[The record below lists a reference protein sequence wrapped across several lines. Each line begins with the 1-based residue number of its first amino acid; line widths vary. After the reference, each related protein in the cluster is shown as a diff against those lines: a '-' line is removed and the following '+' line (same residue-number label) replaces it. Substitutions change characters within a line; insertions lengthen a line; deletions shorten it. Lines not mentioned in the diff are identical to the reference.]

1 MDGERSLRLARAL
14 RNATQHTAA
23 LFGNDVRTAYQLL
36 GCILLHESS
45 QQGFELA
52 ATRDADFHEVGG
64 WQARGPPPPHIPGSR
79 WGCDRPACQ
88 VSSGQD
94 PTFPM

>member
-14 RNATQHTAA
+14 RNATQHVAT

-36 GCILLHESS
+36 GRVLLHESS

-64 WQARGPPPPHIPGSR
+64 WQARGPQPHTSGV
-79 WGCDRPACQ
+79 Q
-88 VSSGQD
+88 VGLFPSGTD
-94 PTFPM
+94 PS

>member
-36 GCILLHESS
+36 GRVLLHESS

-64 WQARGPPPPHIPGSR
+64 WQARDPPAPARPGV
-79 WGCDRPACQ
+79 Q
-88 VSSGQD
+88 VGL
-94 PTFPM
+94 